1 MKKIN
6 IHEIPIHFNLFR
18 PANFSLSYALSKRSM
33 RRSRAKIISYLRVG
47 YLLHIITFISLLLF
61 CCLFSFFD
69 IPSWLAGH
77 NSFIKSMALSPTIG
91 LPLFAQL
98 DARSRYQNYKLVKDN
113 LYTYG
118 FKTRFLKPFIK
129 SSCQRAAVKVA
140 AVELGMLHQC
150 REYFKRNGYKW
161 YHLIPDIVL
170 KKPSVLFTKNFWST
184 TLFTKTYHPRID
196 FEKNKFFAE
205 SNKLTLVN

>member
-1 MKKIN
+1 
-6 IHEIPIHFNLFR
+6 
-18 PANFSLSYALSKRSM
+18 M

-47 YLLHIITFISLLLF
+47 YLLHTITLISLLMF

-69 IPSWLAGH
+69 IPSWLVGH
-77 NSFIKSMALSPTIG
+77 NSFIKSIALIPTIG

-98 DARSRYQNYKLVKDN
+98 DARSRYQNYKLVKGN

-118 FKTRFLKPFIK
+118 FKTRLLKPFIK
-129 SSCQRAAVKVA
+129 SSFQRDAVKVA

-161 YHLIPDIVL
+161 YHLIPDIIL

-184 TLFTKTYHPRID
+184 TLFTKTYHPKID
-196 FEKNKFFAE
+196 FEKTTFFVQ
-205 SNKLTLVN
+205 SNKLTLLN

>member
-1 MKKIN
+1 
-6 IHEIPIHFNLFR
+6 
-18 PANFSLSYALSKRSM
+18 
-33 RRSRAKIISYLRVG
+33 
-47 YLLHIITFISLLLF
+47 
-61 CCLFSFFD
+61 
-69 IPSWLAGH
+69 
-77 NSFIKSMALSPTIG
+77 MALSPTIG